1 MDLWTVIKFLLQINV
16 INNHM
21 HLLFHIYG
29 DVDFSEEISR
39 SRIVKIKT
47 YFFMISVR
55 GDIFFAFLAQ
65 CIGLIFANGV
75 RYFSIF
81 ASLIR

>member
-1 MDLWTVIKFLLQINV
+1 MLVYLHIFIVFINGFMDCYQVFTSDNVV

-39 SRIVKIKT
+39 SRIVKLKT
-47 YFFMISVR
+47 
-55 GDIFFAFLAQ
+55 
-65 CIGLIFANGV
+65 CT
-75 RYFSIF
+75 FS
-81 ASLIR
+81 